1 VAEAVRADLAD
12 DLPEPDFDSIDAL
25 FVSSQHSQVPTAI
38 QLSEDNLYKKKKKKK
53 KKKSLCNLSFFFF
66 KTCESDCAKITTL
79 YSTRT
84 FDTRFT
90 CSFARRRAS
99 PRRADRC
106 VHGLLRA
113 FADLFVVFGTIVNTR
128 RLVECALDA
137 CRRRTDGHRHC
148 ASGGAVCQFC
158 RSATDCGRG
167 DTFVALYQQ
176 QYKWWHRCVGRYRFA
191 HHAATAFGRH

>member
-1 VAEAVRADLAD
+1 VL
-12 DLPEPDFDSIDAL
+12 IW
-25 FVSSQHSQVPTAI
+25 PTICQSPTLI
-38 QLSEDNLYKKKKKKK
+38 QSTHCSFRRNILKCQLQFNSLKITCTRKKKKKK